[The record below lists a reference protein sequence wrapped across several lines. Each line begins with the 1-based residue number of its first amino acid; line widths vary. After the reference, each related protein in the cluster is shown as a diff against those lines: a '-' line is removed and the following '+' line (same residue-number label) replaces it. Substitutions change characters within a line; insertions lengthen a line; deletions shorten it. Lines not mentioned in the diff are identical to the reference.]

1 MNGIRAKAKRMPM
14 WLRAVTCALL
24 LCLVATLVGVGLA
37 ENEEYS
43 HSLGTLLD
51 GKLKIETTAV
61 GRDYNAD
68 WTSGSNSQ
76 DVSGYVG
83 SIREGANFNS
93 NTSKAKITNV
103 SESDF
108 KLTFNWSANSYDEY
122 NKKTTA
128 IGTVAVEK
136 NTALYSDTLEGGFNG
151 ILAAGESVIVSITSA
166 TVNTNHDCPVM
177 NITLSG
183 FAIDE
188 AANNFVYLG
197 ASYDGGYTVQT
208 AGGETVTVSAAKAG
222 GSFTVQKGSEA
233 AQNYNIND
241 TNLPQ
246 FAFTTTDGL
255 TANANAKTGK
265 SFYLWQELKDGKN
278 VVLSEKDGKIYPDNE
293 TTITP
298 VFIDDGQLQNDC
310 FKVDN
315 KSYYYW
321 DDAMQAA
328 AKHNSKVVT
337 LTKDYTLPDTK
348 ANAGRYG
355 TYAVADENGNMT
367 YNIPTGVTVVVPFDD
382 TDTRNTDTFVDD
394 GNLGR
399 KDAPSST
406 PTTPS
411 SAYRTLTVPQGA
423 TLNVNSGATLLV
435 NAKTATYDT
444 SNQSCVYGKYGKM
457 VLGGQMDVSGTL
469 YANGYIVDE
478 NHDNGK
484 HVGHINAKAGSKV
497 YQIMQI
503 KDFRGGAVTSA
514 VSGKVMAINM
524 YYFQNIMADI
534 TYKYGS
540 EMKAQAALCPADVE
554 KGIYA
559 NISVISNGENAGSMF
574 TMTGGEVETNYDYQ
588 TDRLNVLI
596 SGNVDMQYL
605 SIETN
610 VLAINT
616 KNYQLAVNDNMPIT
630 VKDGGALTMNYG
642 MKFLPGAK
650 VTVEKG
656 GTLNISD
663 KDSAEVFLYS
673 KATYQQEW
681 VNKAWRNTLF
691 CDLIQSARDKNNY
704 QEARISADNFSD
716 ATIDVYGTLNIAG
729 QLYQSKDHATGI
741 QAAPGAVVNI
751 TKAQKTANITCYETY
766 LTAGGTKELTA
777 EEINAANASSNGRWT
792 AECVTDGDKY
802 YGALISVTN
811 WEPVRGAMA
820 DGDQVIAS
828 QPFANQDKYTA
839 VAIGDDVAW
848 YRNKLTVN
856 FKDAG
861 GAALAGR
868 DADVKYYAGNTMA
881 YTLPA
886 RYVATKAETGSL
898 TLTDGG
904 NINSKID
911 NGWEKLTLTTPQGA
925 TGGEYA
931 LNLTAKQYNSR
942 VGWYE
947 NYSEETKTYAN
958 QRADYITDG
967 TASYSWPKAIE
978 FKQGYPAI
986 YKTGTDTT
994 TGYTGALDANNTTYT
1009 IQNISEDIDVKMET
1023 LSDEYA
1029 VTYRVT
1035 KPDGGTEEYTHYVK
1049 KELGKDTF
1057 TIDNQP
1063 EDGWLVADTISA
1075 GSALVENNGTS
1086 VSISGIAAN
1095 MTVDITLA
1103 KCATR
1108 VDFTVTNVST
1118 DDTHKAQSLSLG
1130 SVYVKESGATTVSN
1144 PTVAGNRYAF
1154 VSATPAGDSGITAEL
1169 NTLSNT
1175 LSLSKTG
1182 TVAKVTTVP
1191 VALRYYDVSV
1201 ITSLNGKTVDA
1212 QYLLSGETYNGTIPA
1227 KNKIVSCNI
1236 DDGVAVPFVNPT
1248 NSKDSATI
1256 TLKNVTK
1263 DTNITVMANPFAL
1276 VVTRDITFK
1285 NDMTGDYVEPTQYI
1299 YVNEGETSAVLKV
1312 STTAADYKWYKYV
1325 LTDFEIVGGGANI
1338 NGVQKSENSVA
1349 YLHNVSAYNGEVK
1362 IRDITEDTSITA
1374 TASQYKGVVSWTLK
1388 GLEGGDKSYKQYVNG
1403 DDFAYPCINW
1413 NTDGTTTLV
1422 GDYACTAKVCAPD
1435 RYIIQNVSGDL
1446 KLSEDKMSAQ
1456 ASCDGDAAYV
1466 VTFEKYKYKITVTG
1480 AFGEEMQEWGKNPET
1495 GFYEDLDQWQTF
1507 YVGEDG
1513 KDIVTGN
1520 DVVFTCPAKKV
1531 DKTVSDW
1538 SGGGRKDTTYQTTI
1552 YGMANTAELVSGA
1565 QLPTLT
1571 PSDGFD
1577 NSFAEGC
1584 KSFTVTNITGDVHI
1598 KVSGG
1603 YYNGTVTYTVDNG
1616 KPKIAFVKV
1625 SNSVDDCLSAAGKAT
1640 GTWSWTAQGDKVIK
1654 TAAVTA
1660 GDETGKMSE
1669 LTVGGKEVSAELKC
1683 KSEKGG
1689 RKDNYNQILTYP
1701 DITVSITAD
1710 TPEFYTLLGDMSYEL
1725 HKNSATY
1732 KWDKDANNGHG
1743 AFCFSP
1749 NETYSWR
1756 HRTGSVGHDV
1766 RFHDGNMHSYN
1777 VANGTVL
1784 LVNNSP
1790 VSVEYTAQLKKNPEN
1805 SADWA
1810 KMEFSLA
1817 NNLRGATITDENG
1830 VATITVPANSTVTLV
1845 TNMVGKPT
1853 DSNGKVDLGLNNV
1866 EIGSFEITGKALL
1879 N

>member
-177 NITLSG
+177 NITLSD

-208 AGGETVTVSAAKAG
+208 AGGETVTVSAANAD
-222 GSFTVQKGSEA
+222 GSFTMQKGSGA
-233 AQNYNIND
+233 AEDYNING
-241 TNLPQ
+241 TKLPQ
-246 FAFTTTDGL
+246 FPFTTTDGL
-255 TANANAKTGK
+255 TVNANANTDK

-298 VFIDDGQLQNDC
+298 VFIDNGQLKNDC

-355 TYAVADENGNMT
+355 TYAVADENDNMT

-382 TDTRNTDTFVDD
+382 TDTRNTDAFVDD

-457 VLGGQMDVSGTL
+457 ILGGQMDVSGTL

-484 HVGHINAKAGSKV
+484 QHVGHINAKAGSKV

-503 KDFRGGAVTSA
+503 KDFRGGTVTSA

-540 EMKAQAALCPADVE
+540 EMKAQAALCPANAE
-554 KGIYA
+554 EGIRA

-610 VLAINT
+610 VLPINT

-681 VNKAWRNTLF
+681 ANKAWRNTLF
-691 CDLIQSARDKNNY
+691 CDLIQSARDKNKY

-716 ATIDVYGTLNIAG
+716 ATIDVCGTLNIAG

-766 LTAGGTKELTA
+766 LSVGSTKELTT

-792 AECVTDGDKY
+792 AECVTDGDRY

-856 FKDAG
+856 FKDAE
-861 GAALAGR
+861 GAALTGR

-904 NINSKID
+904 NINSRID

-986 YKTGTDTT
+986 YKTGTDTAA
-994 TGYTGALDANNTTYT
+994 GYTGALDASNTTYT

-1144 PTVAGNRYAF
+1144 PTVAGDRYAF

-1236 DDGVAVPFVNPT
+1236 DGGVAVPFVNPT

-1263 DTNITVMANPFAL
+1263 DTNITVMANPFSH
-1276 VVTRDITFK
+1276 VVAQNITFK
-1285 NDMTGDYVEPTQYI
+1285 DAGFGDYSEPTKYI

-1312 STTAADYKWYKYV
+1312 RATAEDYKWYKYV

-1338 NGVQKSENSVA
+1338 NGVPKSKDSVA
-1349 YLHNVSAYNGEVK
+1349 YLHNVSAYNGEVT

-1374 TASQYKGVVSWTLK
+1374 TARHYKGIVSWTLK
-1388 GLEGGDKSYKQYVNG
+1388 GLEGGDKSYKQYVDADG
-1403 DDFAYPCINW
+1403 IAYPNINW
-1413 NTDGTTTLV
+1413 NTDGTTTYLD
-1422 GDYACTAKVCAPD
+1422 GYDTAKVCAPD
-1435 RYIIQNVSGDL
+1435 GYIIQSTNSNELEVSADKKSVEVHCSSDAAYTVTLVPYEHEVRINGTFAGEDMSTFFYTNAQGNNAETSQPIVYRPTEMGKWMLEWSDDEPTRYYFVYGRITSVTADQEAVAFEQAEDTQNTLAEGWKSLKITNVTKDTTITVSGDTYHGIVNY
-1446 KLSEDKMSAQ
+1446 SVN
-1456 ASCDGDAAYV
+1456 G
-1466 VTFEKYKYKITVTG
+1466 EK
-1480 AFGEEMQEWGKNPET
+1480 
-1495 GFYEDLDQWQTF
+1495 
-1507 YVGEDG
+1507 
-1513 KDIVTGN
+1513 
-1520 DVVFTCPAKKV
+1520 
-1531 DKTVSDW
+1531 
-1538 SGGGRKDTTYQTTI
+1538 
-1552 YGMANTAELVSGA
+1552 
-1565 QLPTLT
+1565 
-1571 PSDGFD
+1571 
-1577 NSFAEGC
+1577 
-1584 KSFTVTNITGDVHI
+1584 
-1598 KVSGG
+1598 
-1603 YYNGTVTYTVDNG
+1603 
-1616 KPKIAFVKV
+1616 KIAFVT
-1625 SNSVDDCLSAAGKAT
+1625 VDKFTDRHDSPTGNPGK
-1640 GTWSWTAQGDKVIK
+1640 WQWTAPEGQMIKDAITTNGSNLSVTKTMVKVNLDCKINRND
-1654 TAAVTA
+1654 AAYT
-1660 GDETGKMSE
+1660 ET
-1669 LTVGGKEVSAELKC
+1669 
-1683 KSEKGG
+1683 
-1689 RKDNYNQILTYP
+1689 YTYP
-1701 DITVSITAD
+1701 EITVSITTD
-1710 TPEFYTLLGDMSYEL
+1710 TPEFYALLGDMSYEL

-1732 KWDKDANNGHG
+1732 KWDKDANNGNG
-1743 AFCFSP
+1743 EFRFSP

-1766 RFHDGNMHSYN
+1766 RFHNGDMHSYN

-1790 VSVEYTAQLKKNPEN
+1790 VSVAYTAQLAKAKGTYDA
-1805 SADWA
+1805 SWA

-1817 NNLRGATITDENG
+1817 NNVSGATITTDENG

-1845 TNMVGKPT
+1845 TNMVGQPT
-1853 DSNGKVDLGLNNV
+1853 DSDGKVDLKLNNV
-1866 EIGSFEITGKALL
+1866 PIGSFEITGKALL

>member
-1 MNGIRAKAKRMPM
+1 MSAIKEKVAKMPN
-14 WLRAVTCALL
+14 WLRLAACALVL
-24 LCLVATLVGVGLA
+24 GLIVTLVGVGIA
-37 ENEEYS
+37 EGINS
-43 HSLGTLLD
+43 GTLAGGELSVTWD
-51 GKLKIETTAV
+51 ENGTWNCEGDILKGTVSSRKPGSGEGVNYISQETTATIKNISGNTAKV
-61 GRDYNAD
+61 SFSWISDSKNSEGTETTAGSVLVDDSDVKNGTYSKILQPGQTINVKI
-68 WTSGSNSQ
+68 TSG
-76 DVSGYVG
+76 V
-83 SIREGANFNS
+83 ANRR
-93 NTSKAKITNV
+93 
-103 SESDF
+103 
-108 KLTFNWSANSYDEY
+108 
-122 NKKTTA
+122 
-128 IGTVAVEK
+128 
-136 NTALYSDTLEGGFNG
+136 
-151 ILAAGESVIVSITSA
+151 AAQ
-166 TVNTNHDCPVM
+166 PYQ
-177 NITLSG
+177 NITL
-183 FAIDE
+183 E
-188 AANNFVYLG
+188 NFVVTEG
-197 ASYDGGYTVQT
+197 ASNSVKLTASPYGAYTVQT
-208 AGGETVTVSAAKAG
+208 GDGAVKTVSKADESGKFTFDKKEYNTNEPASLPTFPFQSTDGITVTTAPETDYKFTLWQSMKDNRSVIVTQEKNESG
-222 GSFTVQKGSEA
+222 GTVIHPENGTTISPVFEKSDAEA
-233 AQNYNIND
+233 A
-241 TNLPQ
+241 
-246 FAFTTTDGL
+246 FSVDG
-255 TANANAKTGK
+255 
-265 SFYLWQELKDGKN
+265 
-278 VVLSEKDGKIYPDNE
+278 
-293 TTITP
+293 TP
-298 VFIDDGQLQNDC
+298 
-310 FKVDN
+310 
-315 KSYYYW
+315 YYYW

-399 KDAPSST
+399 KGAPSST

-478 NHDNGK
+478 NHDNDK
-484 HVGHINAKAGSKV
+484 QHVGHINAKAGSKV

-503 KDFRGGAVTSA
+503 KDFRGGTVTSA

-540 EMKAQAALCPADVE
+540 EMKAQAALCPADAE
-554 KGIYA
+554 KGLYA

-610 VLAINT
+610 VLPINT

-681 VNKAWRNTLF
+681 ANKAWRNTLF
-691 CDLIQSARDKNNY
+691 CDLIQSARDKNKY

-716 ATIDVYGTLNIAG
+716 ATIDVCGTLNIAG

-766 LTAGGTKELTA
+766 LSVGSTKELTT

-792 AECVTDGDKY
+792 AKCVTDGTY

-856 FKDAG
+856 FKDAE
-861 GAALAGR
+861 GAALTGR

-986 YKTGTDTT
+986 YKTGTDTA

-1035 KPDGGTEEYTHYVK
+1035 KPDDGTEEYTHYVK

-1095 MTVDITLA
+1095 MAVDITLA

-1236 DDGVAVPFVNPT
+1236 DGGVAVPFVNPT

-1413 NTDGTTTLV
+1413 NTDGTTTL

-1435 RYIIQNVSGDL
+1435 RHIIQNVSGDL
-1446 KLSEDKMSAQ
+1446 KLSEDKMSAE

-1480 AFGEEMQEWGKNPET
+1480 AFGKEMQEWGQNPET

-1520 DVVFTCPAKKV
+1520 DVAFTCAAKKAT
-1531 DKTVSDW
+1531 KTVSDW

-1660 GDETGKMSE
+1660 GDETGKMSK
-1669 LTVGGKEVSAELKC
+1669 LTVGGAEVSAELKC

-1701 DITVSITAD
+1701 EITVSISTD
-1710 TPEFYTLLGDMSYEL
+1710 TPEFYALLGDMSYEL

-1732 KWDKDANNGHG
+1732 KWDDADK
-1743 AFCFSP
+1743 AFRFSP

-1766 RFHDGNMHSYN
+1766 TFHNKDKQSYN

-1784 LVNNSP
+1784 LVNKSP
-1790 VSVEYTAQLKKNPEN
+1790 VSVAYTAQLAKAKGTYDA
-1805 SADWA
+1805 SWA

-1817 NNLRGATITDENG
+1817 NDTSGGKATIATDKND

-1845 TNMVGKPT
+1845 TNMVGQPILS
-1853 DSNGKVDLGLNNV
+1853 DGKVDLKLNNV
-1866 EIGSFEITGKALL
+1866 PIGSFEITGKALL

>member
-1 MNGIRAKAKRMPM
+1 MSAIKEKVTKMPN
-14 WLRAVTCALL
+14 WLRLAACALVL
-24 LCLVATLVGVGLA
+24 GLIVTLVGVGIA
-37 ENEEYS
+37 EGTNS
-43 HSLGTLLD
+43 GTLAD
-51 GKLKIETTAV
+51 GALSVTWDENGTWSCAGNKLMGTAISKWPDFVTDVNFIPKKSEATITNKTDTALTLSFSWTSNTKNDQGIDTINGSVLV
-61 GRDYNAD
+61 GDSDFKSGTYSGTLQPNHSITIRI
-68 WTSGSNSQ
+68 TSGST
-76 DVSGYVG
+76 
-83 SIREGANFNS
+83 I
-93 NTSKAKITNV
+93 
-103 SESDF
+103 
-108 KLTFNWSANSYDEY
+108 
-122 NKKTTA
+122 
-128 IGTVAVEK
+128 
-136 NTALYSDTLEGGFNG
+136 
-151 ILAAGESVIVSITSA
+151 A
-166 TVNTNHDCPVM
+166 TDAQPYQ
-177 NITLSG
+177 NITL
-183 FAIDE
+183 E
-188 AANNFVYLG
+188 NFVVTEG
-197 ASYDGGYTVQT
+197 ASNSVKLTASPYGAYTVQT
-208 AGGETVTVSAAKAG
+208 GDGEVMTVSKLASDG
-222 GSFTVQKGSEA
+222 RSFTVD
-233 AQNYNIND
+233 D
-241 TNLPQ
+241 TSY
-246 FAFTTTDGL
+246 TTDSLPTFPFQSTDGITVT
-255 TANANAKTGK
+255 TAPETGYK
-265 SFYLWQELKDGKN
+265 FTLWQSMKDNRSVIVTQEKN
-278 VVLSEKDGKIYPDNE
+278 ESGGTVIRPENG
-293 TTITP
+293 TTISP
-298 VFIDDGQLQNDC
+298 VFEE
-310 FKVDN
+310 VN
-315 KSYYYW
+315 KEASFSVGGTPYYYW

-355 TYAVADENGNMT
+355 TYAVADEKGNMT

-399 KDAPSST
+399 EYAPSST

-457 VLGGQMDVSGTL
+457 ILGGQMDVSGTL

-484 HVGHINAKAGSKV
+484 QHVGHINAKAGSKV

-503 KDFRGGAVTSA
+503 KDFRGGTVTSA

-540 EMKAQAALCPADVE
+540 EMKAQAALCPANAE
-554 KGIYA
+554 EGIRA

-610 VLAINT
+610 VLPINT

-630 VKDGGALTMNYG
+630 VKNGGALTMNYG

-681 VNKAWRNTLF
+681 ANKAWRNTLF
-691 CDLIQSARDKNNY
+691 CDLIQSARDKNKY

-716 ATIDVYGTLNIAG
+716 ATIDVCGTLNIAG

-766 LTAGGTKELTA
+766 LTAGSTKEPTA

-792 AECVTDGDKY
+792 AKCVTDGTY

-856 FKDAG
+856 FKDAE
-861 GAALAGR
+861 GAALTGR

-904 NINSKID
+904 NINSRID

-967 TASYSWPKAIE
+967 TASYRWPKAIE

-986 YKTGTDTT
+986 YKTGTDTAA
-994 TGYTGALDANNTTYT
+994 GYTGSLDANNTTYT

-1035 KPDGGTEEYTHYVK
+1035 KPDSGTEEYTHYVK
-1049 KELGKDTF
+1049 KKLGKDTF

-1063 EDGWLVADTISA
+1063 EDGWLVADTIYA

-1175 LSLSKTG
+1175 LSLTKTG

-1212 QYLLSGETYNGTIPA
+1212 QYLLSGETYSGTIPA
-1227 KNKIVSCNI
+1227 KNKIVSCSI
-1236 DDGVAVPFVNPT
+1236 DGGVAVPFVNPT

-1263 DTNITVMANPFAL
+1263 DTNITVMANPFSH
-1276 VVTRDITFK
+1276 VVAQNITFK
-1285 NDMTGDYVEPTQYI
+1285 DAGFGDYSEPTKYI

-1312 STTAADYKWYKYV
+1312 RTTAEDYKWYKYV

-1338 NGVQKSENSVA
+1338 NGVPKSKDSVA
-1349 YLHNVSAYNGEVK
+1349 YLHNVSAYNGEVT

-1374 TASQYKGVVSWTLK
+1374 TARHYKGIVSWTLK
-1388 GLEGGDKSYKQYVNG
+1388 GLEGGDKSYKQYVDADG
-1403 DDFAYPCINW
+1403 IAYPNINW
-1413 NTDGTTTLV
+1413 NTDGTTTYLD
-1422 GDYACTAKVCAPD
+1422 GYDTAKVCAPD
-1435 RYIIQNVSGDL
+1435 GYIIQSTSSNELEVSADKKSVEVHCSSDAAYTVTLVPYEHEVRINGTFAGEDMSTFFYTNAQGNNAETSQPIVYRPTEMGKWMLEWDDDEPTRYYFVYGRITSVKAEQEGVAFEQEEDSQNTLAEGWKSLKITNVTKDTTIEVSGDTYHGIVNY
-1446 KLSEDKMSAQ
+1446 SVN
-1456 ASCDGDAAYV
+1456 G
-1466 VTFEKYKYKITVTG
+1466 EK
-1480 AFGEEMQEWGKNPET
+1480 
-1495 GFYEDLDQWQTF
+1495 
-1507 YVGEDG
+1507 
-1513 KDIVTGN
+1513 
-1520 DVVFTCPAKKV
+1520 
-1531 DKTVSDW
+1531 
-1538 SGGGRKDTTYQTTI
+1538 
-1552 YGMANTAELVSGA
+1552 
-1565 QLPTLT
+1565 
-1571 PSDGFD
+1571 
-1577 NSFAEGC
+1577 
-1584 KSFTVTNITGDVHI
+1584 
-1598 KVSGG
+1598 
-1603 YYNGTVTYTVDNG
+1603 
-1616 KPKIAFVKV
+1616 KIAFVT
-1625 SNSVDDCLSAAGKAT
+1625 VDKFTDRHDSPTGNPGK
-1640 GTWSWTAQGDKVIK
+1640 WQWTAPEGQMIKDATTTNGSNLSVTKTMVKVNLDCKINRNDAAF
-1654 TAAVTA
+1654 TAT
-1660 GDETGKMSE
+1660 
-1669 LTVGGKEVSAELKC
+1669 
-1683 KSEKGG
+1683 
-1689 RKDNYNQILTYP
+1689 YTYP
-1701 DITVSITAD
+1701 EITVSITTD

-1732 KWDKDANNGHG
+1732 KWDKDANNGDG
-1743 AFCFSP
+1743 AFRFSP

-1766 RFHDGNMHSYN
+1766 RFHDGVKHSYN

-1790 VSVEYTAQLKKNPEN
+1790 VSVEYTAQLAKAKGTYDA
-1805 SADWA
+1805 SWA

-1817 NNLRGATITDENG
+1817 NNVSGATIATDENS

-1845 TNMVGKPT
+1845 TNMVGQPT

>member
-1 MNGIRAKAKRMPM
+1 MSAIKEKVAKMPN
-14 WLRAVTCALL
+14 WLRLAACALVL
-24 LCLVATLVGVGLA
+24 GLIVTLVGVGIA
-37 ENEEYS
+37 EGTNS
-43 HSLGTLLD
+43 GTLAD
-51 GKLKIETTAV
+51 GALSVTWDENGTWSCAGNKLMGTAISEWPDFVTDVNFIPKKSEATITNKTDTALTLSFSWTSNTKNDQGIDTINGSVLV
-61 GRDYNAD
+61 GDSDFKSGTYSGTLQPNQSITIRI
-68 WTSGSNSQ
+68 TSGST
-76 DVSGYVG
+76 
-83 SIREGANFNS
+83 I
-93 NTSKAKITNV
+93 
-103 SESDF
+103 
-108 KLTFNWSANSYDEY
+108 
-122 NKKTTA
+122 
-128 IGTVAVEK
+128 
-136 NTALYSDTLEGGFNG
+136 
-151 ILAAGESVIVSITSA
+151 A
-166 TVNTNHDCPVM
+166 TDAQPYQ
-177 NITLSG
+177 NITL
-183 FAIDE
+183 E
-188 AANNFVYLG
+188 NFVVTEG
-197 ASYDGGYTVQT
+197 ASNSVKLTASPYGAYTVQT
-208 AGGETVTVSAAKAG
+208 GDGKVKTVSKLAND
-222 GSFTVQKGSEA
+222 GSFTVDGTSYTTA
-233 AQNYNIND
+233 
-241 TNLPQ
+241 NLPTFPFQ
-246 FAFTTTDGL
+246 STDGITVTTTPEPGYKF
-255 TANANAKTGK
+255 T
-265 SFYLWQELKDGKN
+265 LWQSMKDNRSVIVTQEKN
-278 VVLSEKDGKIYPDNE
+278 ESGGTVIRPENG
-293 TTITP
+293 TTISP
-298 VFIDDGQLQNDC
+298 VFEEG
-310 FKVDN
+310 N
-315 KSYYYW
+315 KEASFSVGGTPYYYW

-337 LTKDYTLPDTK
+337 LTKDYTLPDK
-348 ANAGRYG
+348 EANAGRYG

-399 KDAPSST
+399 EGAPSST

-423 TLNVNSGATLLV
+423 TLNVNPGATLLV

-484 HVGHINAKAGSKV
+484 QHVGHINAKAGSKV

-503 KDFRGGAVTSA
+503 KDFRGGTVTSA

-540 EMKAQAALCPADVE
+540 EMKAQAALCPANAE
-554 KGIYA
+554 EGIRA

-588 TDRLNVLI
+588 ADRLNVLI

-605 SIETN
+605 SIDTN
-610 VLAINT
+610 FLAINT

-681 VNKAWRNTLF
+681 ANKAWRNTLF
-691 CDLIQSARDKNNY
+691 CDLIQSARDKNKY

-716 ATIDVYGTLNIAG
+716 ATIDVCGTLNIAG

-766 LTAGGTKELTA
+766 LSVGSTKELTA

-792 AECVTDGDKY
+792 AKCVTDGTY

-856 FKDAG
+856 FKDAE
-861 GAALAGR
+861 GAALTGR

-931 LNLTAKQYNSR
+931 LNLTVKQYNSR

-986 YKTGTDTT
+986 YKTGTDTAA
-994 TGYTGALDANNTTYT
+994 GYTGALDASNTTYT

-1035 KPDGGTEEYTHYVK
+1035 KPDGGTEEYTHYVR

-1086 VSISGIAAN
+1086 VSISSIAAN

-1144 PTVAGNRYAF
+1144 PTVAGDRYAF

-1191 VALRYYDVSV
+1191 VALRYYNVSV

-1236 DDGVAVPFVNPT
+1236 DGGVAVPFVNPT

-1263 DTNITVMANPFAL
+1263 DTNITVMANPFSH
-1276 VVTRDITFK
+1276 VVAQNITFK
-1285 NDMTGDYVEPTQYI
+1285 DAGFGDYSEPTKYI

-1312 STTAADYKWYKYV
+1312 RATAEDYKWYKYV

-1338 NGVQKSENSVA
+1338 NGVPKSKDSVA
-1349 YLHNVSAYNGEVK
+1349 YLHNVSAYNGEVT

-1374 TASQYKGVVSWTLK
+1374 TARHYKGIVSWTLK
-1388 GLEGGDKSYKQYVNG
+1388 GLEGGDKSYKQYVDADG
-1403 DDFAYPCINW
+1403 IAYPNINW
-1413 NTDGTTTLV
+1413 NTDGTTTYLD
-1422 GDYACTAKVCAPD
+1422 GYDTAKVCAPD
-1435 RYIIQNVSGDL
+1435 GYIIQSTNSNELEVSADKKSVEVHCSSDAAYTVTLVPYEHEVRINGTFAGEDMSTFFYTDARGYNAETSQPIVYRPTEMGKWMLEWSDDEPTRYYFVYGRITSVTADQEAVAFEQAEDTQNTLAEGWKSLKITNVTKDTTITVSGDTYHGIVNY
-1446 KLSEDKMSAQ
+1446 SVN
-1456 ASCDGDAAYV
+1456 G
-1466 VTFEKYKYKITVTG
+1466 EK
-1480 AFGEEMQEWGKNPET
+1480 
-1495 GFYEDLDQWQTF
+1495 
-1507 YVGEDG
+1507 
-1513 KDIVTGN
+1513 
-1520 DVVFTCPAKKV
+1520 
-1531 DKTVSDW
+1531 
-1538 SGGGRKDTTYQTTI
+1538 
-1552 YGMANTAELVSGA
+1552 
-1565 QLPTLT
+1565 
-1571 PSDGFD
+1571 
-1577 NSFAEGC
+1577 
-1584 KSFTVTNITGDVHI
+1584 
-1598 KVSGG
+1598 
-1603 YYNGTVTYTVDNG
+1603 
-1616 KPKIAFVKV
+1616 KIAFVT
-1625 SNSVDDCLSAAGKAT
+1625 VDKFTDRHDSPTGNPGK
-1640 GTWSWTAQGDKVIK
+1640 WQWTAPEGQMIKSATTTNGSKLPFTKTQVKVNLDCKINRND
-1654 TAAVTA
+1654 AAYT
-1660 GDETGKMSE
+1660 ET
-1669 LTVGGKEVSAELKC
+1669 
-1683 KSEKGG
+1683 
-1689 RKDNYNQILTYP
+1689 YTYP
-1701 DITVSITAD
+1701 EITVSITTD

-1766 RFHDGNMHSYN
+1766 TFHNGDKHSYN

-1790 VSVEYTAQLKKNPEN
+1790 VSVAYTAQLKKNTEN

-1817 NNLRGATITDENG
+1817 NNLSGATITDKNG

-1866 EIGSFEITGKALL
+1866 PIGSFEITGKALL

>member
-1 MNGIRAKAKRMPM
+1 MSAIKEKVTKMPK
-14 WLRAVTCALL
+14 WLRLAACALVL
-24 LCLVATLVGVGLA
+24 GLIVTLVGVGIA
-37 ENEEYS
+37 EGTNS
-43 HSLGTLLD
+43 GTLAD
-51 GKLKIETTAV
+51 GALSVTWDENGTWSCAGNKLMGTAISEWPDFVTDVNFIPKKSEATITNKTDTALTLSFSWTSNTKNDQGIDTINGSVLV
-61 GRDYNAD
+61 GDSDFKSGTYSGTLQPNQSITIRI
-68 WTSGSNSQ
+68 TSGST
-76 DVSGYVG
+76 
-83 SIREGANFNS
+83 I
-93 NTSKAKITNV
+93 
-103 SESDF
+103 
-108 KLTFNWSANSYDEY
+108 
-122 NKKTTA
+122 
-128 IGTVAVEK
+128 
-136 NTALYSDTLEGGFNG
+136 
-151 ILAAGESVIVSITSA
+151 A
-166 TVNTNHDCPVM
+166 TDAQPYQ
-177 NITLSG
+177 NITL
-183 FAIDE
+183 E
-188 AANNFVYLG
+188 NFVVTEG
-197 ASYDGGYTVQT
+197 ASNSVKLTASPYGAYTVQT
-208 AGGETVTVSAAKAG
+208 GDGKVKTVSKLASDG
-222 GSFTVQKGSEA
+222 RSFTVD
-233 AQNYNIND
+233 D
-241 TNLPQ
+241 TSYTIDNLPTFPFQ
-246 FAFTTTDGL
+246 STDGITVT
-255 TANANAKTGK
+255 TAPETGYK
-265 SFYLWQELKDGKN
+265 FTLWQSMKDNRSVIVTQEKN
-278 VVLSEKDGKIYPDNE
+278 ESGGTVIRPENG
-293 TTITP
+293 TTISP
-298 VFIDDGQLQNDC
+298 VFEEQNKEES
-310 FKVDN
+310 FSVGGTP
-315 KSYYYW
+315 YYYW

-328 AKHNSKVVT
+328 AKHDSKVVT
-337 LTKDYTLPDTK
+337 LTKDYTLPDK
-348 ANAGRYG
+348 ADNAGRYG

-382 TDTRNTDTFVDD
+382 TDTRNTDIFVDD

-484 HVGHINAKAGSKV
+484 QHIGHINAKAGSKV

-503 KDFRGGAVTSA
+503 KDFRGGTVTSA

-540 EMKAQAALCPADVE
+540 EMKAQAALCPANAE
-554 KGIYA
+554 EGFRA

-610 VLAINT
+610 VLPINT

-630 VKDGGALTMNYG
+630 VKNGGALTMNYG

-681 VNKAWRNTLF
+681 ANKAWRNTLF
-691 CDLIQSARDKNNY
+691 CDLIQSARDKNKY

-716 ATIDVYGTLNIAG
+716 ATIDVCGTLNIAG

-766 LTAGGTKELTA
+766 LSVGSTKELTT

-792 AECVTDGDKY
+792 AKCVTDGTY

-856 FKDAG
+856 FKDAE
-861 GAALAGR
+861 GAALTGR

-986 YKTGTDTT
+986 YKTGTDTA

-1212 QYLLSGETYNGTIPA
+1212 QYLLSGETYSGTIPA
-1227 KNKIVSCNI
+1227 KNKIVSCSI
-1236 DDGVAVPFVNPT
+1236 DGGVAVPFVNPT

-1701 DITVSITAD
+1701 EITVSITTD

-1732 KWDKDANNGHG
+1732 KWDDKAGE
-1743 AFCFSP
+1743 FRFSP

-1766 RFHDGNMHSYN
+1766 TFHNGDKHSYN

-1790 VSVEYTAQLKKNPEN
+1790 VSVEYTAQLAKAKGTYDA
-1805 SADWA
+1805 SWA